1 MTIQFQCKCGKRL
14 EIDDEHAGK
23 EARCPACNATVPV
36 PTLTS
41 SAGASSLPPRPSS
54 ISVEETPVEFVKV
67 RIAEGMSENPMRTKI
82 LVVLGCWQALLLAAM
97 FVGAFMPGATSIMW
111 LFIWVPLVAFMEY
124 CVYRNLKGDSLG
136 RVLLLAGTFF
146 SGGVSWT
153 YLLLAVAN
161 LTASPIPA
169 AVTFICSFLNLLG
182 CAGLVWYFGR
192 NQLSDSVVK
201 EDSENNG
208 AEGGVEPQQE
218 KDPS

>member
-1 MTIQFQCKCGKRL
+1 MTIQFKCKCGKRL

-23 EARCPACNATVPV
+23 EARCPACDATVPV

-41 SAGASSLPPRPSS
+41 GAGESSSQPRAY
-54 ISVEETPVEFVKV
+54 EETPVELVKAH
-67 RIAEGMSENPMRTKI
+67 IAESMKQDPMRTKI
-82 LVVLGCWQALLLAAM
+82 LVVLACWQALMLAAM

-111 LFIWVPLVAFMEY
+111 LLIWVPLVAFMEY

-136 RVLLLAGTFF
+136 RGLLLAGTFF

-153 YLLLAVAN
+153 YLLLAVAD
-161 LTASPIPA
+161 LTTSPISA

-201 EDSENNG
+201 EDNG
-208 AEGGVEPQQE
+208 DEGVVEPQQE
-218 KDPS
+218 KDAS

>member
-1 MTIQFQCKCGKRL
+1 MTIKFQCKCGKRL
-14 EIDDEHAGK
+14 EIDDEYAGR

-41 SAGASSLPPRPSS
+41 SAGESPSQPRP
-54 ISVEETPVEFVKV
+54 VEETPVELVKA
-67 RIAEGMSENPMRTKI
+67 RIAESMSENPMRAKI

-97 FVGAFMPGATSIMW
+97 FVGVFMRSGMFLMW
-111 LFIWVPLVAFMEY
+111 LLIWIPLVAFMEY

-136 RVLLLAGTFF
+136 RVLLLAGTLF

-153 YLLLAVAN
+153 YLFLAVAD
-161 LTASPIPA
+161 LTASPTSA

-192 NQLSDSVVK
+192 NQLGDSVVK
-201 EDSENNG
+201 EDSGNNE
-208 AEGGVEPQQE
+208 AGGPQQE
-218 KDPS
+218 KDAS